1 MSRGSSL
8 ALAKTSFLGGKLG
21 LDRQVFEQ
29 EKVEVKGEEQRLM
42 LCKPHT
48 SSAMLGRPDQ
58 QDVLQ
63 AEVEGD
69 KADLAVVAANRSS
82 FVLNGP

>member
-1 MSRGSSL
+1 
-8 ALAKTSFLGGKLG
+8 
-21 LDRQVFEQ
+21 
-29 EKVEVKGEEQRLM
+29 M